1 MVSKGAG
8 SGDHVCWREEK
19 KARWMVSLSPRSL
32 PIFPLNVVL
41 FPHMQLPLRIFEPRY
56 LEMVKDCVNDD
67 SLFGV
72 ACIKHGPEV
81 GGPAL
86 PYEVGTVAR
95 ITGVEEQSPGLL
107 HLKTVGEERFLI
119 RRLIQ
124 GKPYLVG
131 QVEPYPVTRVDAPE
145 VGTLADAELTL
156 LAHYLELLS
165 YVGEMSL
172 RVEQVPDNPEAMA
185 YLIGA
190 VLQVPLSVKQGL
202 LAVPDLPTM
211 LHRAAIILR
220 SDIAALTMVLGGE
233 MLRSQRPDTVFSKN

>member
-1 MVSKGAG
+1 MCRSLN
-8 SGDHVCWREEK
+8 EK
-19 KARWMVSLSPRSL
+19 LGWMMSLRPRVL

-41 FPHMQLPLRIFEPRY
+41 FPHMQLPLRVFEPRY
-56 LEMVKDCVNDD
+56 LEMVEDCVSDD

-95 ITGVEEQSPGLL
+95 IISVEEQSPGLL

-119 RRLIQ
+119 RRLIH
-124 GKPYLVG
+124 GKPYLAG
-131 QVEPYPVTRVDAPE
+131 HVEPYPLTRVDAPE
-145 VGTLADAELTL
+145 VGTLVDAEVLL
-156 LAHYLELLS
+156 LAEYLELLS
-165 YVGEMSL
+165 HVGEMSL
-172 RVEQVPDNPEAMA
+172 QVEQVPNNPEAIA

-202 LAVPDLPTM
+202 LAIQDLPTM
-211 LHRAAIILR
+211 LHRAAVMLR
-220 SDIAALTMVLGGE
+220 SDTAALTMLLSGE
-233 MLRSQRPDTVFSKN
+233 LLHSERPDTVFSKN